1 MDMDNRISNT
11 YETLKN
17 RSNVKSILNSEGFY
31 FQRGLDALNN
41 LEKSNNQ
48 KEYEGLLKYIRE
60 NKDWY
65 KKIYSDSKSN
75 DYLNCCENINKFI
88 AYCDINAKGTSV
100 EGISFYGDEEKRC
113 IAKANL
119 TPPTWIK
126 NVAQYLNN
134 KNLNNKTFEGV
145 TEKVQRAIEYFKKP
159 GVRFPIVSDAHR
171 ELIGKFF
178 GVQIGYTNDGK
189 INADEFDKNLKD
201 KFDKNLKDKLN
212 ENSENKKALTKIP
225 QGNED
230 KEKNL
235 TCLYTSIIYAL
246 KSEWEIFDA
255 EFYTINKNVILTGAP
270 GTGKTYLAKKIAAKI
285 ISPNQPINVDTCPQ
299 IGFVQFHP
307 SFDYTDFVEGLRP
320 IQKGKDVGFKLK
332 DGIFK
337 RFCIEAVK
345 NLKSNY
351 DNIIKN
357 IIKTDEPTG
366 EEIIKAYKKAVEESD
381 KYVFII
387 DEINRGEI
395 SKIFGELF
403 FSIDPGYRGKEGKV
417 RTQYANMVMES
428 NVFDELLGDKNNHG
442 HFFVPENVYIIG
454 TMNDIDRSVESMDF
468 AFRRRFAFKEVTAA
482 ESKENILFY
491 SDLGLSEDNL
501 GKLSNAMD
509 AINEKLTE
517 FGFSDCYHIGAAYF
531 QKIKNYSK
539 NKCDWN
545 ALWNYHLKGTL
556 YEYFRGEPDADKKM
570 AELKKV
576 YDNAIANG

>member
-1 MDMDNRISNT
+1 MDMDMDNRISNT

-17 RSNVKSILNSEGFY
+17 RSNVRSILDSEGFY
-31 FQRGLDALNN
+31 FQRGLEALNN
-41 LEKSNNQ
+41 LENSNNQ
-48 KEYEGLLKYIRE
+48 KEYEELLKYIRG

-65 KKIYSDSKSN
+65 KKIYSDSKSTR
-75 DYLNCCENINKFI
+75 YLNCCEDINKFI

-100 EGISFYGDEEKRC
+100 DGSSFYGDEGKRC

-126 NVAQYLNN
+126 NVAQYLAN
-134 KNLNNKTFEGV
+134 KANNKTFEGV

-159 GVRFPIVSDAHR
+159 EVRFPIVSDAHR

-189 INADEFDKNLKD
+189 IDADEFDENLKD
-201 KFDKNLKDKLN
+201 KFN
-212 ENSENKKALTKIP
+212 ENLNALTKIP
-225 QGNED
+225 QGNKN

-246 KSEWEIFDA
+246 KSEWEIFDT
-255 EFYTINKNVILTGAP
+255 EFYTTNKNVILTGAP

-320 IQKGKDVGFKLK
+320 IQNGNDVGFKLK

-337 RFCIEAVK
+337 KFCIKAVE

-417 RTQYANMVMES
+417 RTQYANMVEKEG
-428 NVFDELLGDKNNHG
+428 NDFDNLLEEKEYG

-539 NKCDWN
+539 NNKCDWN
-545 ALWNYHLKGTL
+545 ALWNYHLQGTL
-556 YEYFRGEPDADKKM
+556 YEYFRGEPDADTK
-570 AELKKV
+570 LKEIKTA
-576 YDNAIANG
+576 YESAFIANSTSRNKKK